1 MKVAF
6 YARVSKAD
14 ESQDSENQLMVHG
27 RVPASTIL
35 SEVYGTINY
44 AKTKKSAVY
53 AKLGALYAKLKAVHT
68 KKPLPTK
75 RFTARTNTVFM
86 AKDSSDTVKDNMSME
101 ETSVGRLVPD
111 VFFLVPGMCST
122 ICRVSSTD
130 CAFYTLYCGFYHRR
144 CGMLSVF
151 SGFMAMGNG
160 LSISL
165 DKVDNEVSQREVSH

>member
-14 ESQDSENQLMVHG
+14 ESQDSKDQLMVHG

-53 AKLGALYAKLKAVHT
+53 AKLKAILT
-68 KKPLPTK
+68 KKTLHTK

-86 AKDSSDTVKDNMSME
+86 ARDSSDTVNDNMSME
-101 ETSVGRLVPD
+101 ETSVGCLVPD
-111 VFFLVPGMCST
+111 VFFIVPEVCST

-130 CAFYTLYCGFYHRR
+130 CAFYTLYSGFYHRR

-151 SGFMAMGNG
+151 SGFMAMGNR

-165 DKVDNEVSQREVSH
+165 DKADKEASQS